1 MKIAQGFIC
10 VKFLQCRLAK
20 EGRLSVIIGRGELAV
35 CQIATAVSRGEQFFA
50 HSALSF
56 GKDDAVIFAFRSRQR
71 RHHSRCAASY
81 HQYFHLFPPMSAF
94 FVVLYLKNRAKTSI
108 FLTFAVN
115 LGIISAE
122 MIRMTMQEVIA
133 RINELARKAKTEG
146 LTPEEL
152 VERDALRQRY
162 IASVRENLRAQ
173 LDNTYIV
180 DEKGNKRKL
189 KQ

>member
-1 MKIAQGFIC
+1 M
-10 VKFLQCRLAK
+10 
-20 EGRLSVIIGRGELAV
+20 
-35 CQIATAVSRGEQFFA
+35 
-50 HSALSF
+50 
-56 GKDDAVIFAFRSRQR
+56 
-71 RHHSRCAASY
+71 
-81 HQYFHLFPPMSAF
+81 
-94 FVVLYLKNRAKTSI
+94 N
-108 FLTFAVN
+108 
-115 LGIISAE
+115 
-122 MIRMTMQEVIA
+122 MQEVIA